1 MKWNINILTYYIHM
15 YKRTHASY
23 TQTYH
28 IHTLRILVENAD
40 AKVQKF
46 TGADTRAVAE
56 RHTHIG
62 MQTTAHR

>member
-1 MKWNINILTYYIHM
+1 M

-56 RHTHIG
+56 RHTHIC